1 MENNY
6 PQLEVLLMTGTTF
19 TSKNLCEKDDSRTQG
34 RLTDKERLEE
44 ACWNGLL
51 QTMLPEICSQP
62 PGPGA
67 LYLWQIKEAA
77 NFLELDLSEAPAI
90 KEGHFSITPHSFL
103 PTQVYN

>member
-6 PQLEVLLMTGTTF
+6 TQLEVLLMTGTTF
-19 TSKNLCEKDDSRTQG
+19 ASGNLCEKEDSRSH
-34 RLTDKERLEE
+34 RHLTEKEKLEE

-62 PGPGA
+62 AGAGA

-77 NFLELDLSEAPAI
+77 SFLELDLGEVPAHI
-90 KEGHFSITPHSFL
+90 DSHFSITPHSFL
-103 PTQVYN
+103 ATQDYN